1 MSDPD
6 ALISV
11 FEDHLDLEMDNLAKP
26 KPILRLKW
34 SIQSI
39 QSLQATRCQ
48 QCPIMALP
56 IDPQPTPMVP
66 TVVSKLSVPTS
77 NNIAI
82 APIFPTDPLF
92 PPRLQPQRP
101 YHLGED
107 IMEIGRGTH
116 FIRVEERDNDH
127 YWITCRMDNTGVKFS
142 TQVSRDLV
150 IDPNP
155 QDMLSRLDRVGS
167 LMWLWWGHLSELVRQ
182 S

>member
-6 ALISV
+6 ALRSV
-11 FEDHLDLEMDNLAKP
+11 FKDPMDLKMDDLTKP

-34 SIQSI
+34 SIR
-39 QSLQATRCQ
+39 SLQSTRCE

-56 IDPQPTPMVP
+56 IDPQPTPMIS
-66 TVVSKLSVPTS
+66 TVVSELTAPTS

-82 APIFPTDPLF
+82 TPIIPTDPLF
-92 PPRLQPQRP
+92 PPCLQPQRP

-107 IMEIGRGTH
+107 IMEVGRGTC
-116 FIRVEERDNDH
+116 FIRVEEWDNDH

-142 TQVSRDLV
+142 TRVSQHLV

-155 QDMLSRLDRVGS
+155 QDMLS
-167 LMWLWWGHLSELVRQ
+167 
-182 S
+182 